1 MASPLH
7 SILRMDHAE
16 FDRLIER
23 ARNPRLIP
31 GIYNYCDSRCPR
43 CTFSDRCLT
52 FLDRQELEAAGAG
65 DGTSLAESVGASM
78 RLAIEMIAEASRRK
92 GIDLTAIDESE
103 DDEPRFD
110 PERHRGDPMAVRSR
124 EYGHLAWRIA
134 KAVEPLVVARGDAA
148 VIDAVGTIDWF
159 SSLIGAKV
167 YRAICGLA
175 ERWDPDEDVQTDYN
189 GSAKIALIGIEESR
203 RAWRVLMEEGK
214 ATADGVPAQA
224 VKMLDGLE
232 ADIRE
237 RFPRVMDFVRPGFD
251 EPDVAAGA
259 LTRRA
264 PFELRP
270 RRGAP

>member
-1 MASPLH
+1 
-7 SILRMDHAE
+7 MDQGE
-16 FDRLIER
+16 FDRLIMR

-31 GIYNYCDSRCPR
+31 GIYNYCDGRCPR
-43 CTFSDRCLT
+43 CAFSDRCLM
-52 FLDRQELEAAGAG
+52 FLDNQEMEASGA
-65 DGTSLAESVGASM
+65 DHAASLAESVGASM
-78 RLAIEMIAEASRRK
+78 QRAIEMIAEAARRTET
-92 GIDLTAIDESE
+92 DLTAIDASE
-103 DDEPRFD
+103 HDDARFD
-110 PERHRGDPMAVRSR
+110 SERHRADPIAVRAR

-134 KAVEPLVVARGDAA
+134 KAVEPLVVARGDPV

-159 SSLIGAKV
+159 SSLISAKV

-175 ERWDPDEDVQTDYN
+175 ERWDPDDDVQTDYN

-203 RAWRVLMEEGK
+203 RAWRVLMEQGR

-232 ADIRE
+232 VAIRE
-237 RFPRVMDFVRPGFD
+237 RFQRVMEFVRPGFD

-264 PFELRP
+264 PFERRP
-270 RRGAP
+270 RRAER

>member
-1 MASPLH
+1 
-7 SILRMDHAE
+7 MDHAE

-23 ARNPRLIP
+23 ARNPRLIR
-31 GIYNYCDSRCPR
+31 GIYNYCDGRCPR
-43 CTFSDRCLT
+43 CPFSDRCLT
-52 FLDRQELEAAGAG
+52 FLDQQGLDAAGAG
-65 DGTSLAESVGASM
+65 DGMSLAELVGASM
-78 RLAIEMIAEASRRK
+78 RRAIEMIAEVSRRK
-92 GIDLTAIDESE
+92 GIDLTAIDPPE
-103 DDEPRFD
+103 DDDPRFD

-124 EYGHLAWRIA
+124 EYGLLAWRIA
-134 KAVEPLVVARGDAA
+134 KAVEPIVVARGDPA
-148 VIDAVGTIDWF
+148 VIDAVETIDWF

-232 ADIRE
+232 VAIRE

-251 EPDVAAGA
+251 EPDVARQG
-259 LTRRA
+259 
-264 PFELRP
+264 
-270 RRGAP
+270 

>member
-1 MASPLH
+1 
-7 SILRMDHAE
+7 MDHVE

-31 GIYNYCDSRCPR
+31 GIYNYCDSRCAR

-52 FLDRQELEAAGAG
+52 FLDHQELEAAGAV
-65 DGTSLAESVGASM
+65 DGTASATSVGASM
-78 RLAIEMIAEASRRK
+78 RLATEMIAEAARLKR
-92 GIDLTAIDESE
+92 IDLTAIDELE
-103 DDEPRFD
+103 DDDPRID
-110 PERHRGDPMAVRSR
+110 PECHRADPIAVRSS
-124 EYGHLAWRIA
+124 EYGDLAWRIA
-134 KAVEPLVVARGDAA
+134 KAVEPLVVARGDEA

-159 SSLIGAKV
+159 SSLIRAKV

-175 ERWDPDEDVQTDYN
+175 ERWNPDDDVQTDYN
-189 GSAKIALIGIEESR
+189 GSAKVALIGIEESR

-232 ADIRE
+232 AAIRE

-270 RRGAP
+270 RPGAP